1 MKRWLFILSALCAL
15 SVQAQTKLSF
25 FGRKPTDKV
34 SATPY
39 GANDAAGHYVQAG
52 DARLYYEVYGTGE
65 PLLVLHGGI
74 VGTTYELGQLIDSL
88 STRYQVI
95 AMTTR
100 GHGRSEIGHSPIT
113 YKQRATDALAV
124 LKAVTDKP
132 AIVLGFSDG
141 AYTGYKFASMFPDR
155 VKKLIAIGAGE
166 NLQLMRKVVA
176 NKVEDMLKIA
186 PEFMKSQM
194 ALMPEPER
202 LQEHWNMLPAFYND
216 DMIVSKKLLG
226 SIRCPVLLMAGEL
239 DPNAPLD
246 TNISAYRMIP
256 DCELAIIANGT
267 HQVFIDNFPA
277 VWANIVP
284 FLNK

>member
-1 MKRWLFILSALCAL
+1 MKRLLFILSALCAL

-25 FGRKPTDKV
+25 FGQKSTDKV

-39 GANDAAGHYVQAG
+39 GANDAAGHYVQAD

-113 YKQRATDALAV
+113 YKQRATDALTV

-132 AIVLGFSDG
+132 VIVLGFSDG
-141 AYTGYKFASMFPDR
+141 AYTGYKFASMFPGR
-155 VKKLIAIGAGE
+155 VKKLVAIGAGE
-166 NLQLMRKVVA
+166 NQQLMRKVVV
-176 NKVEDMLKIA
+176 NKVEDMLKTA

-202 LQEHWNMLPAFYND
+202 LQEHWNMLPVFYND
-216 DMIVSKKLLG
+216 DMIVSKKLLS
-226 SIRCPVLLMAGEL
+226 SIQCPVLLMAGEL

-246 TNISAYRMIP
+246 TNISAYKMIP

>member
-1 MKRWLFILSALCAL
+1 MKRLFLILTVFCAL
-15 SVQAQTKLSF
+15 NVLAQPKLNF
-25 FGRKPTDKV
+25 FGQKPTDKV

-39 GANDAAGHYVQAG
+39 GANDSAGHYVHAG
-52 DARLYYEVYGTGE
+52 DARLYYEVYGEGE

-113 YKQRATDALAV
+113 YRQRATDALTV
-124 LKAVTDKP
+124 LKSVTDKP

-141 AYTGYKFASMFPDR
+141 AYTGYKLASMFPDC

-166 NLQLMRKVVA
+166 NRQLLRKVVA
-176 NKVEDMLKIA
+176 NKVEDMQKAA

-194 ALMPEPER
+194 VLMPEPER

-216 DMIVSKKLLG
+216 DMVASKALLG
-226 SIRCPVLLMAGEL
+226 SIRCPVLLIAGEL

-246 TNISAYRMIP
+246 TNISAYKMIP
-256 DCELAIIANGT
+256 DCELAIIASAA

-277 VWANIVP
+277 VWANIAP
-284 FLNK
+284 FLSK

>member
-1 MKRWLFILSALCAL
+1 MKQVMLIISILSVL
-15 SVQAQTKLSF
+15 SVQAQIKLSF
-25 FGRKPTDKV
+25 FGQKPTDKV
-34 SATPY
+34 STVPY

-52 DARLYYEVYGTGE
+52 DARLYYEVYGKGE

-88 STRYQVI
+88 SVRYQVI

-141 AYTGYKFASMFPDR
+141 AYTGYKFASMFPGR

-166 NLQLMRKVVA
+166 NQQQMRKVTV
-176 NKVEDMLKIA
+176 NRVENMQKVA

-216 DMIVSKKLLG
+216 DMIASKKLLS
-226 SIRCPVLLMAGEL
+226 SIQCPVLLMAGEL

-246 TNISAYRMIP
+246 TNISAYKMIP
-256 DCELAIIANGT
+256 DCKLAIIANGA

-284 FLNK
+284 FLSK